1 MSKTVLEIFKKVR
14 NGEISKEF
22 ASISI
27 EGMLIPLIEKDIE
40 LVSQGD
46 ITPIEATS
54 YLLMSLN

>member
-1 MSKTVLEIFKKVR
+1 MSETVLEIFKKVR

-54 YLLMSLN
+54 DLLMSLN

>member
-40 LVSQGD
+40 LVSQGY

-54 YLLMSLN
+54 DLLMSLN

>member
-40 LVSQGD
+40 LVSRGD

-54 YLLMSLN
+54 DLLMSLN

>member
-1 MSKTVLEIFKKVR
+1 MSETVLGIFRKVK

-27 EGMLIPLIEKDIE
+27 ESVLIPLITRDVE

-46 ITPIEATS
+46 ITPCEATEDI
-54 YLLMSLN
+54 LMSLN